1 MPPDEKPKLICFTAK
16 GENSFCQKD
25 LIRLKSVAEMT
36 YIKSTKK
43 IPVIQF
49 LELTK
54 DAEFLAISP
63 RSFPEVN
70 EQSVKKL
77 KSLKGVILPT
87 TGTEWLN
94 VDIFLKNKILVS
106 NTPGYSSV
114 SCAEYTWGLIL
125 TVIRKIAVANI
136 EVKKI
141 GKAKSPL
148 IGTELSGKTIGVI
161 GLGSIGKIIC
171 KYAEAFEMTV
181 IGWDQR
187 SHKLPGVKRKSLEDL
202 LRESDIISLHL
213 PLTKKTKYILDRSKF
228 RIMKKGCILVNT
240 ARPDLVNA
248 KHLKDA
254 LKKQR
259 PLQYAFD
266 SGYLDPK
273 QVKTLARNPAI
284 FAVPHVSWYTR
295 EAVQRE
301 MTVWTDVMI
310 AMIERRPINLI
321 AESP

>member
-1 MPPDEKPKLICFTAK
+1 MPPDRKPKLVCFTAK
-16 GENSFCQKD
+16 GENSFCQRD
-25 LIRLKSVAEMT
+25 LRRLKTVAEVR
-36 YIKSTKK
+36 YVKSRKK
-43 IPVIQF
+43 IPSNRF
-49 LELTK
+49 FELVK

-63 RSFPEVN
+63 RSFPEID
-70 EQSVKKL
+70 ERFIKKM

-87 TGTEWLN
+87 TGIEWLN

-114 SCAEYTWGLIL
+114 SCAEYTWGLML
-125 TVIRKIAVANI
+125 TVIRNITVANI
-136 EVKKI
+136 EVKKN

-148 IGTELSGKTIGVI
+148 IGTELSGKTIGII
-161 GLGSIGKIIC
+161 GLGSIGKLIC
-171 KYAEAFEMTV
+171 KYARAFEMTV

-187 SHKLPGVKRKSLEDL
+187 SHQLPEVERKSLEDL
-202 LRESDIISLHL
+202 LRKSDIISLHL

-228 RIMKKGCILVNT
+228 KIMKKGCILINT
-240 ARPDLVNA
+240 ARPDLVNVQ
-248 KHLKDA
+248 HLKEA
-254 LKKQR
+254 LKNQK
-259 PLQYAFD
+259 PIQYAFD

-273 QVKTLARNPAI
+273 EVKTLARNPAI

-321 AESP
+321 IEAP